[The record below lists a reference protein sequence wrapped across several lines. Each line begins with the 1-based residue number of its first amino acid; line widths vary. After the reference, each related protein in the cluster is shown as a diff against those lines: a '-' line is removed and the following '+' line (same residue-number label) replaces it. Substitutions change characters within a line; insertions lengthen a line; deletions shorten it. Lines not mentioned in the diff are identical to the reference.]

1 VFPFSSQEF
10 SRVGFHSK
18 PLALADQGECRRS
31 RRMYPLVGP
40 DDAVLAKS
48 SSLWSVR
55 DFRWRDA
62 GLRTREK
69 LPRHPF
75 PRIPT
80 PSPAS
85 PCAHR
90 PHCAVARLQ
99 LLEVGGRDPWAPGVH
114 GPRSPAGRSEW
125 IDPRSNSRAMGE
137 SILKEGGE
145 T

>member
-1 VFPFSSQEF
+1 MFPFSSQEF

-99 LLEVGGRDPWAPGVH
+99 LLEIPTLLDIYTTNQELGHSIQRRVRFLWCSLGLCAQATTGR
-114 GPRSPAGRSEW
+114 
-125 IDPRSNSRAMGE
+125 
-137 SILKEGGE
+137 
-145 T
+145 